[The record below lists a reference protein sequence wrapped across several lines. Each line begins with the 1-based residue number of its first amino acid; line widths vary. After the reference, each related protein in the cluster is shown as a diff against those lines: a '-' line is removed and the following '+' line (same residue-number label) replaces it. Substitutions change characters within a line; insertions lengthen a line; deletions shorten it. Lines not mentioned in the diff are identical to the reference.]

1 VIEETG
7 ENMMVGMYVQMTG
20 IGLGFNEIFVI
31 GTNNGT
37 AKSPSTTSYLC
48 QL

>member
-1 VIEETG
+1 MIEETG

-37 AKSPSTTSYLC
+37 ANNGGTNNGY
-48 QL
+48 